1 MHVCFS
7 FVKRKQRLTISRKN
21 EEKTKNII
29 VTLITTNKQQKKYR
43 NTRRLY
49 GY

>member
-21 EEKTKNII
+21 EEK
-29 VTLITTNKQQKKYR
+29 NKEHNSNVNNNK
-43 NTRRLY
+43 
-49 GY
+49 